1 MKASRAV
8 VLFVLPIA
16 AALGCRSPEATP
28 SAVDTRNDFCAF
40 CRMPVS
46 NARLAAQLAAPGEE
60 ARFFDDI
67 GCLRDY
73 LAQNPSLHPE
83 AATYAAD
90 HRTGDWIPASAAA
103 FSRCP
108 GLETPMS
115 SHLIAHAD
123 ASSRDRDAVAGGCT
137 PISVRDVFGKLAPPG
152 GIRR

>member
-1 MKASRAV
+1 LKAPRAV
-8 VLFVLPIA
+8 VLSVA
-16 AALGCRSPEATP
+16 VAALGCMSRDVSP

-46 NARLAAQLAAPGEE
+46 NARLAAQLAAPGDE

-67 GCLRDY
+67 GCLRGF
-73 LAQNPSLHPE
+73 LGQNQPLRRE
-83 AATYAAD
+83 TAAFAAD
-90 HRTGDWIPASAAA
+90 HRTGDWVLASAAV

-123 ASSRDRDAVAGGCT
+123 ASSRDRDTVGGGCT
-137 PISVRDVFGKLAPPG
+137 PISVRDLFGPLGPPEG
-152 GIRR
+152 VRR